1 MYLLYTQLGTH
12 KHMFADEVEEEAPL
26 LSTNNNDTNATNA
39 TNPTHNNKL
48 LTEHSRRL
56 SLQASIRD
64 LTRHRNPSLRDSI
77 GRNTAR
83 EKVSLDTE
91 KLPLKLHIDVEAP
104 PYHVDTRPKAHLN
117 DEGRPSTDRNT
128 TASRSPSVASDWT
141 GSLTPVND
149 SLKDEEHVITIKPS
163 PRSNREIIGALERA
177 ESPLSGHAPLSGPLS
192 GRTSLDLE
200 SRLSPHREEEVKD
213 DPVPANKSVDA
224 ADTGGEEEEEE
235 DILGV
240 KYALI
245 WLALVTVLIAFL
257 SDALVA
263 TIEEAAAGS
272 VVSNEFLTL
281 IVVPII
287 GNAAEHT
294 SAIIFGAKDRLNISL
309 SIAIGSASQI
319 ALFLLPF
326 LVLLGWMANI
336 G

>member
-1 MYLLYTQLGTH
+1 
-12 KHMFADEVEEEAPL
+12 MFADEEEEAPL
-26 LSTNNNDTNATNA
+26 LSTTNNDTNTPNT
-39 TNPTHNNKL
+39 TNPTHNTKPFD
-48 LTEHSRRL
+48 HPRRL

-64 LTRHRNPSLRDSI
+64 LTARHRNPSLRDSI
-77 GRNTAR
+77 GRNTSNTAR
-83 EKVSLDTE
+83 EKEALDTE

-104 PYHVDTRPKAHLN
+104 PYHVDTRPKTHLN

-163 PRSNREIIGALERA
+163 PRSNHEIIGALERA

-200 SRLSPHREEEVKD
+200 SRLSPHREEEIKD

-263 TIEEAAAGS
+263 TIEAAAAGS

>member
-1 MYLLYTQLGTH
+1 
-12 KHMFADEVEEEAPL
+12 MFADEEEEAPL
-26 LSTNNNDTNATNA
+26 LSTNNNDTT
-39 TNPTHNNKL
+39 TPNPTHTTKPFD
-48 LTEHSRRL
+48 HPRRL

-64 LTRHRNPSLRDSI
+64 LTARNRNPSLRDSI

-83 EKVSLDTE
+83 EKETLDTE

-104 PYHVDTRPKAHLN
+104 PYHVDTRPKTHLN

-149 SLKDEEHVITIKPS
+149 SLKDDEHVITIKPS
-163 PRSNREIIGALERA
+163 PRSNHEIIGALERA

-200 SRLSPHREEEVKD
+200 SRLSPHREEEIKD

-224 ADTGGEEEEEE
+224 ADTGGEGEEEEE
-235 DILGV
+235 DVLGV
-240 KYALI
+240 KYALV